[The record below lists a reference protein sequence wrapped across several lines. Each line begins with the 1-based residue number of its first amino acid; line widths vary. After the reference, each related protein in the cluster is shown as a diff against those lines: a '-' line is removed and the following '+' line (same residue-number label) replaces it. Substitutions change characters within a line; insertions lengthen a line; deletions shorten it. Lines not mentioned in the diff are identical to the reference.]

1 MRLEDAAFAT
11 LPNLVVLDLSDN
23 SELEVYGR
31 VFKGLENSLMEL
43 SMGNISLIQAPDL
56 SLPNLRTLRIAHN
69 ELPSIPPELAANLTS
84 LRVLDL
90 SENDLTAVP
99 LITHSLPNL
108 RSLSLAGNP
117 ITSLT
122 NTSLLGAADTLEYL
136 DIAHLQLT
144 MIEVWKSSLR
154 VSCRLRIL
162 FIDWCTEQVPKP
174 SVTSPLN
181 LPRAHQFQHP
191 TNSRRCRQCPRALDW
206 SAST

>member
-1 MRLEDAAFAT
+1 MSSNRLARLEEAAFAT

-23 SELEVYGR
+23 KELEVYGR
-31 VFKGLENSLMEL
+31 VFKGLENSLIEL
-43 SMGNISLIQAPDL
+43 SLDNISLIQAPDL
-56 SLPNLRTLRIAHN
+56 SLPNLRVLRIAHN
-69 ELPSIPPELAANLTS
+69 ELPSIPPELAANLS
-84 LRVLDL
+84 CLRVLDL

-144 MIEVWKSSLR
+144 MIEV
-154 VSCRLRIL
+154 CRNYI
-162 FIDWCTEQVPKP
+162 
-174 SVTSPLN
+174 
-181 LPRAHQFQHP
+181 
-191 TNSRRCRQCPRALDW
+191 
-206 SAST
+206 